1 MRLPLTATTAQH
13 DASNLK
19 LDDVNAQ
26 LKGADAA
33 SIIQWATETFR
44 QGLILTSSFG
54 AESALMLHL
63 SVQAQ
68 PDIPVVVIDT
78 GYLFPETYQFIDL
91 LSKRFSLNL
100 KVYQSP
106 ISPARME
113 STQGRLWELGNV
125 EALNT
130 YDQIRKV
137 EPMQRAL
144 KELGVTAWLAG
155 LRSNQTSH
163 RASLRTVEK
172 QNGVYKIHP
181 ILGWSSKDI
190 YEYFKKHDLPYHP
203 LYEQGYSS
211 IGDMHSTRS
220 VTEGMNARDGRFQ
233 GLKQECGLHLPES
246 KEEDSSRSSSD
257 L

>member
-1 MRLPLTATTAQH
+1 MTAATAH
-13 DASNLK
+13 NTAANLDLDAI
-19 LDDVNAQ
+19 NAE
-26 LKGADAA
+26 LKGASAQA
-33 SIIQWATETFR
+33 IIQWSADTFK

-63 SVQAQ
+63 ATQAL
-68 PDIPVVVIDT
+68 PNIPVVVVDT
-78 GYLFPETYQFIDL
+78 GYLFPETYKFIEL
-91 LSKRFSLNL
+91 LHERLGLNL

-113 STQGRLWELGNV
+113 ATHGRLWEKGTV
-125 EALNT
+125 DALNT
-130 YDQIRKV
+130 YDRLRKV

-144 KELGVTAWLAG
+144 KELGVGAWLAG
-155 LRSNQTSH
+155 LRSNQTQH

-172 QNGVYKIHP
+172 LNGVYKVHP

-190 YEYFKKHDLPYHP
+190 FNYFKQHDLPYHP
-203 LYEQGYSS
+203 LFEKGYAS
-211 IGDMHSTRS
+211 IGDVHSTVS

-233 GLKQECGLHLPES
+233 GLKQECGLHLPETQ
-246 KEEDSSRSSSD
+246 EEDSSRSSSD